1 MKGGRGEGRGNG
13 GKKPKGVV
21 PFDFRYNFTLCVK
34 TNMPSKLSRLFVPAL
49 KSTWFCGIG

>member
-21 PFDFRYNFTLCVK
+21 PFDLRYNFTLCVK
-34 TNMPSKLSRLFVPAL
+34 ANMPSKLSRLFVPAL